1 MKYSRLLLI
10 TISFILSLGASEA
23 EKAIEKRIAPV
34 GSICVEGQ
42 DCAVAAAPAVQVA
55 STASLPKIELSVTV
69 NVPLPVPEILPETL
83 TISP

>member
-10 TISFILSLGASEA
+10 TISFILSMGASEA

-55 STASLPKIELSVTV
+55 STASLPKIILSEVNTLLVVWELA
-69 NVPLPVPEILPETL
+69 NYGGI
-83 TISP
+83 

>member
-1 MKYSRLLLI
+1 MKYSGLFFI
-10 TISFILSLGASEA
+10 IISFVLGMGASEA

-69 NVPLPVPEILPETL
+69 NVPLPVPDITPDTL
-83 TISP
+83 TMSP

>member
-10 TISFILSLGASEA
+10 TISFLITVGASEA

-42 DCAVAAAPAVQVA
+42 DCGSAIAPAVQVS
-55 STASLPKIELSVTV
+55 STSSLPKIQLSEGSNHTV
-69 NVPLPVPEILPETL
+69 QMLNSGPG
-83 TISP
+83 